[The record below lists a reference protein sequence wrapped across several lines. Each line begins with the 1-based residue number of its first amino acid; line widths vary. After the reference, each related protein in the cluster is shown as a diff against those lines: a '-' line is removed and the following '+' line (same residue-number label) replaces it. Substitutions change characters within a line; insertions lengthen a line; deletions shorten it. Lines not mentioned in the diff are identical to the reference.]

1 MQHKLINVDT
11 VHSERVFNVYILA
24 EHLGMHAPLFF
35 AGVHAAHK
43 QSWRG
48 QSETWKGQKWQ
59 QQGQKRE
66 KTLILQVISTIVN
79 TQIKEADALYRD
91 C

>member
-24 EHLGMHAPLFF
+24 EHLGMHAPLFLQ
-35 AGVHAAHK
+35 AYMQHTSRAEGDKARHEK
-43 QSWRG
+43 GRNDSNKDKRG
-48 QSETWKGQKWQ
+48 RK
-59 QQGQKRE
+59 
-66 KTLILQVISTIVN
+66 
-79 TQIKEADALYRD
+79 